1 MFKNQKQDWQ
11 TRMQALLA
19 HNVPRFI
26 KHIKDRGGVSKEE
39 WQWLQSEEENPD
51 YPMELI
57 LRADEYLLYPKN
69 EEVFKKGLFVLIL
82 ALAIM
87 SFIPGGVR
95 FLELHFCS
103 EMKDFVV
110 TEDG

>member
-1 MFKNQKQDWQ
+1 MESQQQNWQ
-11 TRMQALLA
+11 VQMQSLLA

-26 KHIKDRGGVSKEE
+26 QHIFGRGGVSKEE
-39 WQWLQSEEENPD
+39 MQWLQCEEENPD
-51 YPMELI
+51 YPMHLI

-69 EEVFKKGLFVLIL
+69 DTVFRHGLFVLTL

-95 FLELHFCS
+95 FFGLHFCS
-103 EMKDFVV
+103 ELENFIA
-110 TEDG
+110 EDG

>member
-1 MFKNQKQDWQ
+1 MSE
-11 TRMQALLA
+11 TLGTARMQSFLA
-19 HNVPRFI
+19 HNVPQFI
-26 KHIKDRGGVSKEE
+26 KHIKDRGGVSDEE
-39 WQWLQSEEENPD
+39 WRWLRCEDESPD

-69 EEVFKKGLFVLIL
+69 EETFRKGLFVLTL

-95 FLELHFCS
+95 FLDLHFCAKFKEYGS
-103 EMKDFVV
+103 SKA
-110 TEDG
+110 